1 MNDPSTGD
9 CLQETTNEEQFLSVT
24 ISLVQSAWVFPGR
37 NGYVLISF
45 RISYSF
51 AEQTSNV
58 KSGRK
63 ASERRLLTRCRR
75 VSLGSSVP
83 LALFGTADSEW
94 HVLVIKRVCKS
105 LFFHDSFFHLTNMRC
120 VERKTIHSTDTIQ
133 EVTTEK
139 NAYFILHLSLI
150 STLRTTLGWWKKEC
164 HVEYKW
170 IDDDSDFSAKKTPT
184 KTQSRR
190 PESFPLSMTVLW
202 IKGFLFSQREMRK

>member
-9 CLQETTNEEQFLSVT
+9 CLQETANEEQFLSVT

-75 VSLGSSVP
+75 VSLGSTIP

-120 VERKTIHSTDTIQ
+120 VERKTIHSPDTIQ

-139 NAYFILHLSLI
+139 KCLFYPSFVPNFNTADDFGLVKKRMPCWIQMNWWWLRFFNTKKANKNTVSEARKLSFIHDCS
-150 STLRTTLGWWKKEC
+150 
-164 HVEYKW
+164 V
-170 IDDDSDFSAKKTPT
+170 D
-184 KTQSRR
+184 
-190 PESFPLSMTVLW
+190 
-202 IKGFLFSQREMRK
+202 